1 VLFRSNPQ
9 NPQGPLAA
17 RRDSPVVCHVCGHT
31 VARASR
37 RQKFCSTRCRQ
48 KYAVGKNGRGCVISD
63 GLGQDSP
70 DTTNPHFSLNKINGL
85 QGRKIGTKPPDS
97 RTAPRHR
104 GRSVCRPRLGAGDL
118 TSRRHRPGRLPQLP
132 EAAMNGFAL
141 LDDAVAM
148 LREHGLA
155 GQIE

>member
-85 QGRKIGTKPPDS
+85 QGRKSGPNPPILG
-97 RTAPRHR
+97 PRHVIEAEVFA
-104 GRSVCRPRLGAGDL
+104 GRDWAPVTSPHGVTVLVASRNCRRPR
-118 TSRRHRPGRLPQLP
+118 
-132 EAAMNGFAL
+132 
-141 LDDAVAM
+141 
-148 LREHGLA
+148 
-155 GQIE
+155 